1 MIVVVAVVV
10 VVVVVVVVIVVVVV
24 VLVVVVVVII
34 VICSTYPLT
43 FTGLPNLLLTYLST
57 YHDENQPPPFEGL
70 NHLGG

>member
-10 VVVVVVVVIVVVVV
+10 VVVVIVVVV

-57 YHDENQPPPFEGL
+57 YHETSPPPF
-70 NHLGG
+70 

>member
-1 MIVVVAVVV
+1 MIVVVAVV

-24 VLVVVVVVII
+24 VLVVVVVII